1 MRNNNEEGGDEKKE
15 DENDQPSITTRG
27 GRLGAVRIRTR
38 RAMRDRRKWRV
49 RRIRIIM
56 IMKVTTTRRGLQ

>member
-1 MRNNNEEGGDEKKE
+1 MRRKRMRN
-15 DENDQPSITTRG
+15 ENDQPSITTRG
-27 GRLGAVRIRTR
+27 GRLGAVRTRTR